1 MGLFDSIAGSVLGK
15 LSGEQGGMAQIAMEL
30 LNQNG
35 GIAGVLEKFK
45 ANGLGAAVDS
55 WVGKGENLPISS
67 ADVVNVLGS
76 QDIAQL
82 AAKFGFT
89 PQMLSSKI
97 AEHLPMLIDQL
108 TPKGEVSGESNN
120 LLSTMLSMLK

>member
-1 MGLFDSIAGSVLGK
+1 MGLLDSIAGTMLGK
-15 LSGEQGGMAQIAMEL
+15 LSGDKGGMAQIAMEL

-35 GIAGVLEKFK
+35 GISGVLEKFR
-45 ANGLGAAVDS
+45 ANGLGDAVDS
-55 WVGKGENLPISS
+55 WVGKGANLPITS

-76 QDIAQL
+76 HDIAQL

-97 AEHLPMLIDQL
+97 AEYLPMLIDQL
-108 TPKGEVSGESNN
+108 TPKGEVSGESNH
-120 LLSTMLSMLK
+120 LLTTMLGMLK